1 MKRSRNVRGKMRA
14 SAQPPVHGVDVSRLS
29 RKKRRKLE
37 RSEKKVRR
45 HAFHTKNK
53 GIIQKEMERIC
64 EKLHITQK
72 PSEDKTPGKDRRGR
86 QTKPEEP
93 ALEKPTKREHEAVRR
108 KNLLDDNKQEDKVIK
123 QMEKKLFLN
132 KRKNKNMPKSFI
144 DEGLDYLLEVV
155 DKKYQNTHEESDND
169 DTNLYMNPAKR
180 KRKLEKSKSLN
191 AGKRQRTRSGSSVSD
206 GEGSEN
212 EFTDDDNY
220 SDYAKLS
227 HKAPAAKG
235 LSSAKYQ
242 SNEEDI
248 GEIGND
254 DDTDEELS
262 DEHSSD
268 DEEKGE
274 EFDED
279 DISDEE
285 SSGYSGE
292 DNSGDELSSED
303 ESFHIEKGAS
313 CAVSNLQ
320 HRKGRKDAVDESYT
334 QLSPKKK
341 ELAGGKKAAKLEGT
355 KKIVRF
361 VDEGKDCKDAPEEED
376 DDISFDDE
384 SGSSGEEEEEPDRSV
399 TFVEGHVSKK
409 SNQGATSSDGTWEDI
424 YGRLRDKDGNVVSRK
439 YVPPAMRLQGISI
452 SSEKK
457 EELAR
462 LKKQVKG
469 LLNRLSETTVQPI
482 GMEMEELYKKHSNN
496 DVNSTLNLCLSE
508 SIIAPFLTPERLV
521 MEHAMLVAYLHCNVG
536 TEVGAQILQDVTEKF
551 NELHEQQQGQSAGKE
566 VDNCALFISYL
577 FVFKVVHSRIVYDII
592 KKLAETFSEKDV
604 EIILLILRSVG
615 FALRKH
621 DPLALKEV
629 VLLLQRKS
637 AQDTAGA
644 QDSRK
649 RFMMDILNAV
659 RNNNIQKIPN
669 CDPSMVEHASK
680 VLRGLFRKGCLLQEL
695 NISLEDL
702 LKAHERGKWWV
713 VGSAWA
719 GNEVPSE
726 RKTSMPSVE
735 QEFSSK
741 ILKLAQKHHM
751 NTDVRRNIFCILM
764 TAEDYL
770 SASRRIL
777 HLNLTPT
784 QEREMCHVVLHCL
797 LKEKQHNPFYA
808 YIARFFIKRDR
819 RFYMS
824 LQCAVWDKFKELERM
839 TPTALSNLAEFL
851 VILLSKDALSLAVL
865 KTIQFVDMSPALLKL
880 LQKLFTSLL
889 LNQPRQVYEKVF
901 LKVADAPKLRLLRQG
916 LCLFLRHFFLKDL
929 DMDSK
934 VLNALKQHVEI
945 AEEALSRT
953 DKSTIL

>member
-1 MKRSRNVRGKMRA
+1 MRA

-45 HAFHTKNK
+45 HAFLTKNK

-169 DTNLYMNPAKR
+169 DTNVYMNPAKR
-180 KRKLEKSKSLN
+180 KRKLEESKSLS

-212 EFTDDDNY
+212 EF
-220 SDYAKLS
+220 SD
-227 HKAPAAKG
+227 
-235 LSSAKYQ
+235 
-242 SNEEDI
+242 
-248 GEIGND
+248 D
-254 DDTDEELS
+254 DDTDKERS
-262 DEHSSD
+262 DEHGSD

-279 DISDEE
+279 DVSDEE
-285 SSGYSGE
+285 GSGYSGE
-292 DNSGDELSSED
+292 DNSGGELSSED
-303 ESFHIEKGAS
+303 ELFHTEKSAS

-320 HRKGRKDAVDESYT
+320 HKKGRTDAVDESYT
-334 QLSPKKK
+334 QMSPKKK
-341 ELAGGKKAAKLEGT
+341 ELAGGKKAAKSEGT
-355 KKIVRF
+355 KKTVRF
-361 VDEGKDCKDAPEEED
+361 IDEGKDCKDALEEED

-399 TFVEGHVSKK
+399 TLVEGHVSKK

-439 YVPPAMRLQGISI
+439 YVPPAKRLQGISL

-551 NELHEQQQGQSAGKE
+551 NELHEQQQGQSTGKE

-577 FVFKVVHSRIVYDII
+577 FVFKVVHSRLVYDII
-592 KKLAETFSEKDV
+592 RKLAETFSEKDV

-726 RKTSMPSVE
+726 RKTSMPSVQ

-824 LQCAVWDKFKELERM
+824 LQCAVWDKFKELDQM

-880 LQKLFTSLL
+880 LQKLFSSLL

-929 DMDSK
+929 DVDSK

>member
-1 MKRSRNVRGKMRA
+1 MKRSRNVRGDVR
-14 SAQPPVHGVDVSRLS
+14 AQPPAHGVDVSRLS

-45 HAFHTKNK
+45 HAFHMKNK
-53 GIIQKEMERIC
+53 GIIQKELERIC
-64 EKLHITQK
+64 QKLHIIQK
-72 PSEDKTPGKDRRGR
+72 PTSEAIAKDHRAK
-86 QTKPEEP
+86 QAKQEEP
-93 ALEKPTKREHEAVRR
+93 ALKKPTKREQEAVRK
-108 KNLLDDNKQEDKVIK
+108 KNLRDDNKQEDRVIK
-123 QMEKKLFLN
+123 QMEKLLFLN

-169 DTNLYMNPAKR
+169 NADVYVNPAKR
-180 KRKLEKSKSLN
+180 KRKLEESKSLS
-191 AGKRQRTRSGSSVSD
+191 AGKKQRTHSD
-206 GEGSEN
+206 SEGSEN
-212 EFTDDDNY
+212 EFSDDD
-220 SDYAKLS
+220 DELPD
-227 HKAPAAKG
+227 KASAGKV
-235 LSSAKYQ
+235 LSSAEYQ
-242 SNEEDI
+242 SSGDNEI
-248 GEIGND
+248 SD
-254 DDTDEELS
+254 DDGIDEECS
-262 DEHSSD
+262 DED
-268 DEEKGE
+268 GGE
-274 EFDED
+274 DAESGDEFDED
-279 DISDEE
+279 VISDEE
-285 SSGYSGE
+285 GSNGSDE
-292 DNSGDELSSED
+292 DNSGDELGSQD
-303 ESFHIEKGAS
+303 ESFDSENSTSGIVSHPWREKGKKNALLENR
-313 CAVSNLQ
+313 AQ
-320 HRKGRKDAVDESYT
+320 I
-334 QLSPKKK
+334 SPKNSEPASK
-341 ELAGGKKAAKLEGT
+341 LAGTMKPNKLVHKSKG
-355 KKIVRF
+355 
-361 VDEGKDCKDAPEEED
+361 CKNTPEEED
-376 DDISFDDE
+376 EDEISFDDE
-384 SGSSGEEEEEPDRSV
+384 SESSRGEEDDPVGSK
-399 TFVEGHVSKK
+399 TLGEGQSRKTAR
-409 SNQGATSSDGTWEDI
+409 QGGTPSDGTWEDI
-424 YGRLRDKDGNVVSRK
+424 YGRLRDKDGNVVSQK
-439 YVPPAMRLQGISI
+439 YVPPAKRLQGINL
-452 SSEKK
+452 SSAKK

-536 TEVGAQILQDVTEKF
+536 TEVGAQILQDMAERF
-551 NELHEQQQGQSAGKE
+551 NELYGQQQGNSVGKE

-577 FVFKVVHSRIVYDII
+577 FIFKVVHSRIVYDII
-592 KKLAETFSEKDV
+592 RKLAETFSEKDV

-621 DPLALKEV
+621 DPVALKDV

-637 AQDTAGA
+637 AQDTVGA

-719 GNEVPSE
+719 GNELSSD
-726 RKTSMPSVE
+726 RKASMPSV
-735 QEFSSK
+735 QPEFSSK

-751 NTDVRRNIFCILM
+751 NTDVRRNIFCIMM

-770 SASRRIL
+770 SASERIM

-784 QEREMCHVVLHCL
+784 QEREMCHVLLHCL

-808 YIARFFIKRDR
+808 YLAQFFIKRDR

-824 LQCAVWDKFKELERM
+824 LQCAVWDKFKELDQLS
-839 TPTALSNLAEFL
+839 PTALTNLAEFL
-851 VILLSKDALSLAVL
+851 VILLSQEALTLAVL
-865 KTIQFVDMSPALLKL
+865 KTIQFVDMSPALLKFL
-880 LQKLFTSLL
+880 RTLFSSLL
-889 LNQPRQVYEKVF
+889 LNRPQGVYEKVF
-901 LKVADAPKLRLLRQG
+901 LKVADAPKLRLLREG
-916 LCLFLRHFFLKDL
+916 LCLFLRHFYLRDR
-929 DMDSK
+929 DMDSTVRSK
-934 VLNALKQHVEI
+934 LKQHAEH
-945 AEEALSRT
+945 AEEILSST
-953 DKSTIL
+953 DKKAIL

>member
-1 MKRSRNVRGKMRA
+1 MKRSRNVRGEMR
-14 SAQPPVHGVDVSRLS
+14 SNAQPPTHGVDVSRLS

-45 HAFHTKNK
+45 HAFHMKNK

-64 EKLHITQK
+64 QKLHITQK
-72 PSEDKTPGKDRRGR
+72 PTSEDETLAKDPRAK
-86 QTKPEEP
+86 QSKQEEP
-93 ALEKPTKREHEAVRR
+93 ALKKPTKREQEAVRK
-108 KNLLDDNKQEDKVIK
+108 KNLRDDNKQEDRVIK
-123 QMEKKLFLN
+123 QMEKLLFLN

-169 DTNLYMNPAKR
+169 DSNVAEYQN
-180 KRKLEKSKSLN
+180 
-191 AGKRQRTRSGSSVSD
+191 
-206 GEGSEN
+206 SEDD
-212 EFTDDDNY
+212 EISDDD
-220 SDYAKLS
+220 S
-227 HKAPAAKG
+227 
-235 LSSAKYQ
+235 
-242 SNEEDI
+242 I
-248 GEIGND
+248 
-254 DDTDEELS
+254 DEECS
-262 DEHSSD
+262 DED
-268 DEEKGE
+268 AGE
-274 EFDED
+274 DVESGDEFDED
-279 DISDEE
+279 VVSDEE
-285 SSGYSGE
+285 GSNHSGE
-292 DNSGDELSSED
+292 DNSGDELGSED
-303 ESFHIEKGAS
+303 ESFDSENSTSGM
-313 CAVSNLQ
+313 VSDLQ
-320 HRKGRKDAVDESYT
+320 RETGRKNTLLENHAQT
-334 QLSPKKK
+334 SPKKS
-341 ELAGGKKAAKLEGT
+341 EPAAKLAALQKRKKNQLDQKLLVRGNPEKQAKQGT
-355 KKIVRF
+355 
-361 VDEGKDCKDAPEEED
+361 A
-376 DDISFDDE
+376 
-384 SGSSGEEEEEPDRSV
+384 
-399 TFVEGHVSKK
+399 
-409 SNQGATSSDGTWEDI
+409 SSDGTWEDI
-424 YGRLRDKDGNVVSRK
+424 YGRLRDKDGNVVSQK
-439 YVPPAMRLQGISI
+439 YVPPAKRLQGINL
-452 SSEKK
+452 SSAKK

-536 TEVGAQILQDVTEKF
+536 TEVGAQILQDMTEKF
-551 NELHEQQQGQSAGKE
+551 NELYEQQQGSSAGKE
-566 VDNCALFISYL
+566 VDNCTLFISYL

-592 KKLAETFSEKDV
+592 RKLAETFSEKDV
-604 EIILLILRSVG
+604 EVILLILRSVG

-621 DPLALKEV
+621 DPMALKEV

-637 AQDTAGA
+637 AQDTIGA

-719 GNEVPSE
+719 GNEVSSDK
-726 RKTSMPSVE
+726 KTSTPSV
-735 QEFSSK
+735 QPEFSSK

-751 NTDVRRNIFCILM
+751 NTDVRRNIFCIMM

-770 SASRRIL
+770 SASERIM

-784 QEREMCHVVLHCL
+784 QEREMCHVLLHCL

-808 YIARFFIKRDR
+808 YLAQFFIKRDR

-824 LQCAVWDKFKELERM
+824 LQCAVWDKFKELDRLS
-839 TPTALSNLAEFL
+839 PTALANLAEFL
-851 VILLSKDALSLAVL
+851 VILLSQEALSLAVL
-865 KTIQFVDMSPALLKL
+865 KTIQFVDMSPALLKFL
-880 LQKLFTSLL
+880 RTLFSSLL
-889 LNQPRQVYEKVF
+889 LNRPQGVYEKVF
-901 LKVADAPKLRLLRQG
+901 LKVADAPKLRLLREG
-916 LCLFLRHFFLKDL
+916 LCLFLRHFFLKDP
-929 DMDSK
+929 DMDST
-934 VLNALKQHVEI
+934 VRSTLKQHTEH
-945 AEEALSRT
+945 AEETLSRT
-953 DKSTIL
+953 DKKSIL

>member
-1 MKRSRNVRGKMRA
+1 MKRSRKVRGETRA
-14 SAQPPVHGVDVSRLS
+14 SALPPMHGVDVSGLS

-45 HAFHTKNK
+45 HAFHMKNK

-64 EKLHITQK
+64 HKLNITQK
-72 PSEDKTPGKDRRGR
+72 PSEEKTVVKDRHTK
-86 QTKPEEP
+86 QTQQEEP
-93 ALEKPTKREHEAVRR
+93 ALKKPTKREREAVRK
-108 KNLLDDNKQEDKVIK
+108 KNFLEDNKQEDKVIK
-123 QMEKKLFLN
+123 QMEKKLFLS

-155 DKKYQNTHEESDND
+155 DKKYQNSHQDSDD
-169 DTNLYMNPAKR
+169 DDANVYVNPAKR
-180 KRKLEKSKSLN
+180 KRKLEESKSLS
-191 AGKRQRTRSGSSVSD
+191 AGKKQRTNSGSSISD
-206 GEGSEN
+206 SEGSEN
-212 EFTDDDNY
+212 EFSDDDDDEPSNAAPI
-220 SDYAKLS
+220 AKSLS
-227 HKAPAAKG
+227 RSKHRN
-235 LSSAKYQ
+235 S
-242 SNEEDI
+242 ED
-248 GEIGND
+248 
-254 DDTDEELS
+254 S
-262 DEHSSD
+262 DESSD
-268 DEEKGE
+268 DDSVDEENSDGHGSEDVEDE

-279 DISDEE
+279 DVSDEE
-285 SSGYSGE
+285 GSGYSGVE
-292 DNSGDELSSED
+292 NNSDDELSSQDQSSSADRNASSAISSPQRRRGKGDTLNENLKLTSAKVKESKLAGHTKDVKMADTTKRSKAID
-303 ESFHIEKGAS
+303 E
-313 CAVSNLQ
+313 
-320 HRKGRKDAVDESYT
+320 RKGSKNT
-334 QLSPKKK
+334 L
-341 ELAGGKKAAKLEGT
+341 
-355 KKIVRF
+355 
-361 VDEGKDCKDAPEEED
+361 EEED
-376 DDISFDDE
+376 TDEISFDDE
-384 SGSSGEEEEEPDRSV
+384 SGNSGEEEDEPVASGTLSDRQAL
-399 TFVEGHVSKK
+399 TTAK
-409 SNQGATSSDGTWEDI
+409 QGTASSDGMWEDI
-424 YGRLRDKDGNVVSRK
+424 YGRLRDKAGNVVSQK
-439 YVPPAMRLQGISI
+439 YVPPAKRLQGISL

-469 LLNRLSETTVQPI
+469 LLNRLSEATVQPI
-482 GMEMEELYKKHSNN
+482 GMEMENLYKKHSNN
-496 DVNSTLNLCLSE
+496 DVNSTLNVCLSE

-521 MEHAMLVAYLHCNVG
+521 MEHAMLVAYMHCNVG
-536 TEVGAQILQDVTEKF
+536 TEVGAQILQDMTEKF
-551 NELHEQQQGQSAGKE
+551 NELYEQQQGCSTGKE

-577 FVFKVVHSRIVYDII
+577 FVFKVVHSRIIYDII
-592 KKLAETFSEKDV
+592 RKLAETFSEKDV

-629 VLLLQRKS
+629 VLLLQRKC

-713 VGSAWA
+713 VGSAWT
-719 GNEVPSE
+719 GNEVSSD
-726 RKTSMPSVE
+726 RKANMSSV
-735 QEFSSK
+735 QPEFSSK

-770 SASRRIL
+770 SASERIL
-777 HLNLTPT
+777 HLNLTAT

-808 YIARFFIKRDR
+808 YLAQFFIKRDR

-824 LQCAVWDKFKELERM
+824 LQCAVWDKFRELDRLS
-839 TPTALSNLAEFL
+839 PTALSNLAEFL
-851 VILLSKDALSLAVL
+851 VILLSQEALSLAVL

-880 LQKLFTSLL
+880 LRQLFSSLL
-889 LNQPRQVYEKVF
+889 LNRPQDVYQRVF
-901 LKVADAPKLRLLRQG
+901 LKVADAPKLRLLREG
-916 LCLFLRHFFLKDL
+916 LCLFLRHFFLKDPG
-929 DMDSK
+929 MDSTMRSM
-934 VLNALKQHVEI
+934 LKQHAEL
-945 AEEALSRT
+945 AEETLSRT
-953 DKSTIL
+953 DKKAIL

>member
-1 MKRSRNVRGKMRA
+1 MKRSRNVRGEMRA
-14 SAQPPVHGVDVSRLS
+14 NAPPPTHGVDVSRLS

-45 HAFHTKNK
+45 HAFHMKNK

-64 EKLHITQK
+64 QKLHITQK
-72 PSEDKTPGKDRRGR
+72 PTSDDKTLAKDHRAK
-86 QTKPEEP
+86 QSKQEEP
-93 ALEKPTKREHEAVRR
+93 ALKKPTKREQEAVRK
-108 KNLLDDNKQEDKVIK
+108 KNLRDDNKQEDRVIK
-123 QMEKKLFLN
+123 QMEKLLFLN

-144 DEGLDYLLEVV
+144 DEGLDYLLEVA

-169 DTNLYMNPAKR
+169 DTNVYVNPAKR
-180 KRKLEKSKSLN
+180 KRKLEESRSLS
-191 AGKRQRTRSGSSVSD
+191 AGKKQRTHSD
-206 GEGSEN
+206 SEGSEN
-212 EFTDDDNY
+212 EFSDDD
-220 SDYAKLS
+220 DDDDELP
-227 HKAPAAKG
+227 HKASAAKG
-235 LSSAKYQ
+235 LPSAEYRSS
-242 SNEEDI
+242 EDD
-248 GEIGND
+248 EISD
-254 DDTDEELS
+254 DDGIDEECS
-262 DEHSSD
+262 DED
-268 DEEKGE
+268 AGE
-274 EFDED
+274 DVEGGDEFDED
-279 DISDEE
+279 VVSDEE
-285 SSGYSGE
+285 AGGYSGE
-292 DNSGDELSSED
+292 DNSGDELGSED
-303 ESFHIEKGAS
+303 ESFDSENSSSGM
-313 CAVSNLQ
+313 VSDP
-320 HRKGRKDAVDESYT
+320 RREKGRKNTLLENRAQTST
-334 QLSPKKK
+334 KKSG
-341 ELAGGKKAAKLEGT
+341 LAAKLAGT
-355 KKIVRF
+355 TKPNELIDKS
-361 VDEGKDCKDAPEEED
+361 KSCKNTPEED
-376 DDISFDDE
+376 DEDEISFDDE
-384 SGSSGEEEEEPDRSV
+384 SGSSGEEEEEPVGSK
-399 TFVEGHVSKK
+399 TLGEGQSRNTAK
-409 SNQGATSSDGTWEDI
+409 QGTTSSDGTWEDI
-424 YGRLRDKDGNVVSRK
+424 YGRLRDKDGNVVSQK
-439 YVPPAMRLQGISI
+439 YVPPAKRLQGINL
-452 SSEKK
+452 SSAKK

-536 TEVGAQILQDVTEKF
+536 TEVGAQILQDMAEKF
-551 NELHEQQQGQSAGKE
+551 NELYEQQQGSSNGKE

-592 KKLAETFSEKDV
+592 RKLAETFSEKDV
-604 EIILLILRSVG
+604 ETILLILRCVG

-621 DPLALKEV
+621 DPMALKEV
-629 VLLLQRKS
+629 VVLLQRKS
-637 AQDTAGA
+637 AQDTVGA

-719 GNEVPSE
+719 GNEVSSD
-726 RKTSMPSVE
+726 RKTSTPSV
-735 QEFSSK
+735 QPEFSSK

-751 NTDVRRNIFCILM
+751 NTDVRRNIFCIMM

-770 SASRRIL
+770 SASERIM

-784 QEREMCHVVLHCL
+784 QEREMCHVLLHCL

-808 YIARFFIKRDR
+808 YLAQFFIKRDR

-824 LQCAVWDKFKELERM
+824 LQCAVWDKFKELDRLS
-839 TPTALSNLAEFL
+839 PTALANLAEFL
-851 VILLSKDALSLAVL
+851 VILLSQEALSLAVL

-880 LQKLFTSLL
+880 LRTLFSSLL
-889 LNQPRQVYEKVF
+889 LNRPQGVYEKVF
-901 LKVADAPKLRLLRQG
+901 LKVADAPKLRLLREG
-916 LCLFLRHFFLKDL
+916 LCLFLRHFFLKDP
-929 DMDSK
+929 DMDST
-934 VLNALKQHVEI
+934 VRSTLKQHAEH
-945 AEEALSRT
+945 AEETLSRT
-953 DKSTIL
+953 DKKAIL